1 MALVPP
7 DEQNMQDSDDE
18 LPKAMDAIPKN
29 SISLTAAYGCV
40 VNFLIDYPEF
50 QLEFDDEWSEALK
63 KSREVERNLGHDPEQ
78 FNDEL
83 ETAWHRRKEANLIL
97 RLAIEEQEL
106 VACVRDPETGEI
118 LQLSSKNWI
127 LSEWEDYIPPD
138 IWDDYIVPDVYEA
151 PGPAGTFIRGALRP
165 VFFMRSE
172 FDVWFEASFDE
183 EAVASISD
191 QNPRFESL
199 LVRFRQPRQ
208 FAVKKAV
215 FELWGA
221 RGPPPDLSAKLRNR
235 EINGWLARHRPPNV
249 GEATI
254 RRALRELYGERT

>member
-1 MALVPP
+1 M
-7 DEQNMQDSDDE
+7 EDSGNE

-29 SISLTAAYGCV
+29 SISLTRAYGCV
-40 VNFLIDYPEF
+40 VDFLSDHPEF

-78 FNDEL
+78 FNDEV

-106 VACVRDPETGEI
+106 LACVRDPETGEI
-118 LQLSSKNWI
+118 LQLSSKNWT

-138 IWDDYIVPDVYEA
+138 IWDDYISLDMYEA

-165 VFFMRSE
+165 VFFMRNE
-172 FDVWFEASFDE
+172 FDVWFEASFNE

-191 QNPRFESL
+191 PKPLFESL
-199 LVRFRQPRQ
+199 VRVRQPRQ
-208 FAVKKAV
+208 LAVKKAV
-215 FELWGA
+215 SELWGPT
-221 RGPPPDLSAKLRNR
+221 GPPPDLSAKLRNR
-235 EINGWLARHRPPNV
+235 KINGWLEQHSPPMV